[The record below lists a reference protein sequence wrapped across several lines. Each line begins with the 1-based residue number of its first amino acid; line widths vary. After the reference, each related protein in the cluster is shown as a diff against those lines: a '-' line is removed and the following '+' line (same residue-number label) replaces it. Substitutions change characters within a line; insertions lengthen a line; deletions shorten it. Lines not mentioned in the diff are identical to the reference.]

1 MIDSAHVLALLPYRK
16 DAEPS
21 PRLRSIGKLI
31 IVNKLSLDVEVAAE
45 GYAVGQAVIMVGGE
59 DERKAS

>member
-16 DAEPS
+16 DAELS
-21 PRLRSIGKLI
+21 PRLRSIGKPI
-31 IVNKLSLDVEVAAE
+31 IVNKLSLGVEVAAE
-45 GYAVGQAVIMVGGE
+45 GYAVGQAVIMVGE